1 MDDKWIAEDEF
12 SRYLQERYRL
22 NRTIDSFNK
31 LMLRPADGSDSY
43 DRTLEEALADEASL
57 AGQTEGYS
65 SEKHL
70 QYAEWF
76 RELKEWREWI
86 VSHNNDLR
94 KINAKL
100 KAMKDQLQDRKG

>member
-1 MDDKWIAEDEF
+1 MMDDKWGVESEF
-12 SRYLQERYRL
+12 SRYLQEQYRL
-22 NRTIDSFNK
+22 
-31 LMLRPADGSDSY
+31 ADEGDSY

-65 SEKHL
+65 REKHL